1 MVQNKKMKKKVLF
14 AFLFGMFCVPVSL
27 LAQTEPDDIALNND
41 AFQDSFYESLKQKGI
56 ENYDKAIIALEKC
69 QKLEPNN
76 ATVFFEF
83 GKNYLAQRDYKRAY
97 DSFEQATKIDPKNKW
112 FWVGMYDVCYETRD
126 WTQAIVIVNKL
137 IEFKKE
143 YQEDL
148 VSLYMNTQQF
158 DKALELINKLN
169 DNVGKSEIRDN
180 YKNQILK
187 NAKYQGSEKEN
198 LMAQISKNPKE
209 EANYIALIYLY
220 SESNQEEKALEIAKK
235 LEKEIPTSDWV
246 QVSLFKFHLN
256 NNDGPKAVKSMDIA
270 LASKKIDA
278 KIKHRMLNEFLI
290 FVKDKPEFTADLDL
304 AIGYFDNDKE
314 VKVAKEIG
322 KFYEAKKV
330 WDKAIRYYEMHLK
343 SNSNDVE
350 TMLLLF
356 NAYTEKQQ
364 FDVLAQKAEVATE
377 LFPLQPQFY
386 YFGGLANNQIKN
398 YKKAKDL
405 LEMGLDY
412 LIDDA
417 ALEINFNIQLG
428 EAYNGLGDMKKKEM
442 YFSKAE
448 KLLNKTKK

>member
-1 MVQNKKMKKKVLF
+1 MKKKVLF